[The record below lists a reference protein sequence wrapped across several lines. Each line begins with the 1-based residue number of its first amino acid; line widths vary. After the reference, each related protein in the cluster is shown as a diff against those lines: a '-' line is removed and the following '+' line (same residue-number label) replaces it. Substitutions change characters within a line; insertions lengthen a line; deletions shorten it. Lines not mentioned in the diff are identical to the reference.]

1 MIGSALDVQRGRPLC
16 SVFDAEHL
24 ADGPIAQGELE
35 RVMPMGLHAS
45 FIRRT

>member
-1 MIGSALDVQRGRPLC
+1 MYPTTLHN
-16 SVFDAEHL
+16 AEHL
-24 ADGPIAQGELE
+24 SDGPIAQGALE